1 MKYFKTI
8 NFSFDIKVKLL
19 IIVCVCIAVIGICYA
34 YYVICVN
41 KGEGTKNNLSNNH
54 YDMTNINNIAK
65 INCYLA
71 KYQATVNSNKNTN
84 QYSILEDVDML
95 NNKYKF
101 ILEDNIIIEISED
114 NTKYIN
120 ENSKTKE
127 TIIGGIYDEYNYISL
142 SSVIKIINK
151 ILKGDIDGK
160 IVKVEENGN
169 VIFNIKINEENKKIS
184 TLEVIIDKSCKINE
198 IKMYN
203 NDSSLVY
210 NIVYESL
217 EVKK

>member
-19 IIVCVCIAVIGICYA
+19 IVVCVSIAIIGICYA
-34 YYVICVN
+34 YFVICIN
-41 KGEGTKNNLSNNH
+41 KGESTKSNLSKNQCN
-54 YDMTNINNIAK
+54 MTDIDNIAG

-84 QYSILEDVDML
+84 EYSILEDVDML

-101 ILEDNIIIEISED
+101 ILEDNIIIEISD
-114 NTKYIN
+114 DSTKYIN

-127 TIIGGIYDEYNYISL
+127 SIIDGIYDEYNYISL
-142 SSVIKIINK
+142 SSVIKIINE
-151 ILKGDIDGK
+151 ILNGNIDGK

-184 TLEVIIDKSCKINE
+184 TIEVIIDKSCKINE

-203 NDSSLVY
+203 NDSNLMY

>member
-19 IIVCVCIAVIGICYA
+19 IVVCVSIAIIGICYA
-34 YYVICVN
+34 YFVICIN
-41 KGEGTKNNLSNNH
+41 KGESTKSNLSKSQCN
-54 YDMTNINNIAK
+54 MTDINNIAG

-71 KYQATVNSNKNTN
+71 KYQVTVNSNKNTN
-84 QYSILEDVDML
+84 EYSILEDVDML

-101 ILEDNIIIEISED
+101 ILEDNIVIEISED
-114 NTKYIN
+114 STKYIN

-127 TIIGGIYDEYNYISL
+127 SIIDGIYNEHNYISL

-151 ILKGDIDGK
+151 ILSGDIDGK
-160 IVKVEENGN
+160 IVKVEEDGN
-169 VIFNIKINEENKKIS
+169 VILNIKINEENKKIS
-184 TLEVIIDKSCKINE
+184 TIEVIIDKSCKINE

-203 NDSSLVY
+203 NESNLVY